1 MNHRSRGWR
10 PGAIAILGLVAG
22 FGLATVAGA
31 AGMADHARRAQAAG
45 IDVITYRTEVKD
57 VVVIQA
63 WLPAGDAFAGV
74 DNAAIPTLTGMLLD
88 RGTKARD
95 KYAIAQALDNVGA
108 EISVS
113 VGVQSAEVRA
123 KCLKKDLAMV
133 IGLIAEELRS
143 PAFLPEEFARAKQQ
157 FIGQLQA
164 SLQSPEGRGREAFER
179 AIYPQD
185 HPNHPHST
193 AEFLSAAQAAT
204 LDQVKA
210 FHAKYYG
217 PAHFTMVLVGDV
229 DASTAQDTIAKSF
242 AGWTGGVDF
251 IRRSGAVAAPGYHLI
266 TVPLADKP
274 SVSVYIGQSTG
285 LRYEDPDALAL
296 RVGTAILGRGFT
308 GRLMSTVRDKE
319 GLTYNIGATVGEDSF
334 TEGAWELDASFA
346 PALLDKGVAAA
357 RRELQN
363 WWKNGV
369 TDKELADR
377 KEGIVGSYLVSL
389 STTAGLAN
397 SIMTAI
403 QRGYGLDWLDRYPD
417 AVKALT
423 VDQVNAAISRHLD
436 PAAMVLIEA
445 GSVPAR

>member
-1 MNHRSRGWR
+1 
-10 PGAIAILGLVAG
+10 VAG
-22 FGLATVAGA
+22 LAFMASLVFATGAVA
-31 AGMADHARRAQAAG
+31 AGMADNARRMQAAG
-45 IDVITYRTEVKD
+45 IDVITYKTEVKD
-57 VVVIQA
+57 VVVIQG
-63 WLPAGDAFAGV
+63 WLPAGDAFAGA

-88 RGTKARD
+88 RGTKSRD

-123 KCLKKDLAMV
+123 KCLKKDLALV

-164 SLQSPEGRGREAFER
+164 SLQSTEGRGREAFER
-179 AIYPQD
+179 AIYPQG

-193 AEFLSAAQAAT
+193 AEFLSAAQSAT

-210 FHAKYYG
+210 FHAKHYG
-217 PAHFTMVLVGDV
+217 PAHFTLVLVGDV
-229 DASTAQDTIAKSF
+229 DARTAEDTISKSF

-251 IRRSGAVAAPGYHLI
+251 MRSSGTVAAPGYHLI

-274 SVSVYIGQSTG
+274 SVSVYLGQSTG

-319 GLTYNIGATVGEDSF
+319 GLTYNIGATIGEDSF
-334 TEGAWELDASFA
+334 TDGAWELDASFA

-417 AVKALT
+417 AVNALT
-423 VDQVNAAISRHLD
+423 LDQVNGAIARHLD
-436 PAAMVLIEA
+436 PAAMVLVEA
-445 GSVPAR
+445 GSVAAH

>member
-1 MNHRSRGWR
+1 MNKV
-10 PGAIAILGLVAG
+10 IANLCLLASLGS
-22 FGLATVAGA
+22 ATGAGA
-31 AGMADHARRAQAAG
+31 AGMADHANRAQTAG
-45 IDVITYRTEVKD
+45 IDVITYKTEVKD
-57 VVVIQA
+57 VVVIQG
-63 WLPAGDAFAGV
+63 WLPAGDAFAAAS
-74 DNAAIPTLTGMLLD
+74 DAAIPTLTGMLLD
-88 RGTKARD
+88 RGTKSRD

-108 EISVS
+108 EITIS

-123 KCLKKDLAMV
+123 KCLKKDLALV

-164 SLQSPEGRGREAFER
+164 SLQSTEGRGREAFER
-179 AIYPQD
+179 AIYPEG

-193 AEFLSAAQAAT
+193 AEFLSAAQSAT

-217 PAHFTMVLVGDV
+217 PAHFTLLLVGDV
-229 DASTAQDTIAKSF
+229 DASMAQDVIGKSF

-251 IRRSGAVAAPGYHLI
+251 MRRSGGGTAPGYHLV

-274 SVSVYIGQSTG
+274 SVSVFLGQSTG
-285 LRYEDPDALAL
+285 LRYQDADGLAL

-334 TEGAWELDASFA
+334 TDGAWELDASFA

-369 TDKELADR
+369 TDKELGER
-377 KEGIVGSYLVSL
+377 KQGIVGSYLVSL

-397 SIMTAI
+397 SIMTAV
-403 QRGYGLDWLDRYPD
+403 QRGYGLDWLDRYPE
-417 AVKALT
+417 AVNALT
-423 VDQVNAAISRHLD
+423 LEQVNGSISRHLD
-436 PAAMVLIEA
+436 PAGMVLIEA
-445 GSVPAR
+445 GSVPNSPATH